1 MGGMIVRIEI
11 LRDDKYLV
19 VDEISRVLG
28 TIDQED
34 FEDCLEDRDSFE
46 EDEET
51 WHYVNKECLELK
63 LVFTK

>member
-1 MGGMIVRIEI
+1 MIVRVEI
-11 LRDDKYLV
+11 LRDNQYLV

-34 FEDCLEDRDSFE
+34 FEDCLEDRASFE
-46 EDEET
+46 EYEET
-51 WHYVNKECLELK
+51 WHYVNKECLKLK